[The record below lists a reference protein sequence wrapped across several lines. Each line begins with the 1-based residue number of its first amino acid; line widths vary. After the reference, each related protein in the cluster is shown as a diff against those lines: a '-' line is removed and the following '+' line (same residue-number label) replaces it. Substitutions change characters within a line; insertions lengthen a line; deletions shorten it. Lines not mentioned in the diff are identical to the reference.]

1 MKSSHELH
9 QRWSQLVSEIA
20 TPQPMLR
27 GSLCEARMKRKRAD
41 GSTHLSPPTTLYTR
55 KVKGRTV
62 SRSLGA
68 QDLPPV
74 REAVENFHRF
84 QEVVEEFKKVGEEL
98 AKTKGT
104 ATGSWK
110 KNSRT

>member
-1 MKSSHELH
+1 MKSSRELH
-9 QRWSQLVSEIA
+9 ERWSRLVSEIA

-27 GSLCEARMKRKRAD
+27 GSLCETRMKRKRAD
-41 GSTHLSPPTTLYTR
+41 GTTYLSPPTTLYTR

-62 SRSLGA
+62 SRSLNA
-68 QDLPPV
+68 QNLPPV

-84 QEVVEEFKKVGEEL
+84 QGVVEEFKSVGEEL
-98 AKTKGT
+98 ARTEGT

-110 KNSRT
+110 KNSST

>member
-1 MKSSHELH
+1 MKSSRELH
-9 QRWSQLVSEIA
+9 QRWSQLVSQIA

-55 KVKGRTV
+55 KVKGCTV
-62 SRSLGA
+62 SRSVDDQSLA
-68 QDLPPV
+68 PV

-84 QEVVEEFKKVGEEL
+84 QEVVEEFKSVGEEL
-98 AKTKGT
+98 ATTEGG
-104 ATGSWK
+104 APLAAK